1 MEGGHYVMKTF
12 QDNAGRTWTVA
23 VNIATTKRVKSL
35 VGVNLMDAIDGDL
48 IEKLATDPVLLC
60 DVIYAICKPDA
71 DAQNITDEQF
81 GQAMAG
87 DAIGHATTALLE
99 ELVDFFPEAKRRVLR
114 KAVGKFKTLE
124 TKAIETASNYLD
136 SPAFDQ
142 KIEEILSDISDSSGS
157 LPESPE

>member
-1 MEGGHYVMKTF
+1 MKTF
-12 QDNAGRTWTVA
+12 KDNAGRTWTIA
-23 VNIATTKRVKSL
+23 VNIAATKRVKSL
-35 VGVNLMDAIDGDL
+35 ANVNLMDAINGDL

-60 DVIYAICKPDA
+60 DVIYAVCKTDA

-87 DAIGHATTALLE
+87 DAIEHATAALLE

-114 KAVGKFKTLE
+114 KAVGKFKTVE
-124 TKAIETASNYLD
+124 TKAIETADKYLD
-136 SPAFDQ
+136 SPALD
-142 KIEEILSDISDSSGS
+142 KRIEEILSDISDSSGS